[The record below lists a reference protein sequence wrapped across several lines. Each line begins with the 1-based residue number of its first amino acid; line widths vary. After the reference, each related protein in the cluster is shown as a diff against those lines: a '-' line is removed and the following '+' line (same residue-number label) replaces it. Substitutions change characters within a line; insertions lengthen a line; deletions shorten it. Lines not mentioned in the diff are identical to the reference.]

1 MSRSLRRGALAAA
14 AIVISIGALS
24 ACGAGNDAQTLEI
37 KPDNAATTLGDIR
50 IQNANVITQPEHGAE
65 GPAVIA
71 ATLFNNGTKRQTL
84 DAITLPGSDVSV
96 QLHAAEGSGPV
107 VVPAGGRVVLGGAGN
122 ASAVIENGRE
132 AAQNGNVQ
140 AVVFKFSETGDVP
153 LGAFV
158 VPATSFFQGVGP
170 SSLPTASAQTPS
182 ASPSE
187 SETPGAT
194 SGTSS
199 EEAGTEGSEQGTGA
213 AGSENETTPTDAAS
227 ASVSTDTST
236 D

>member
-24 ACGAGNDAQTLEI
+24 ACAAGNDAQTLEI

-50 IQNANVITQPEHGAE
+50 IQNANVITQPERDAE
-65 GPAVIA
+65 GPAVVT

-107 VVPAGGRVVLGGAGN
+107 VVPAGGRVVLGGEGN

-132 AAQNGNVQ
+132 AAQTGNVQ

-158 VPATSFFQGVGP
+158 VPATSFFKDFGP
-170 SSLPTASAQTPS
+170 SSLPAAPAETPS

-187 SETPGAT
+187 SATPGAP
-194 SGTSS
+194 S
-199 EEAGTEGSEQGTGA
+199 EEAGAAGSENAPADETGA
-213 AGSENETTPTDAAS
+213 AGSEDTPTDAAS
-227 ASVSTDTST
+227 ASTDTST
-236 D
+236 DY